1 MKVEYMKVKNG
12 RVNRNMLFKVIYNIN
27 WRHSVVSETY
37 IQKTLKQPQDKKQ
50 RRIANETIAR
60 IKSKQKYSKEGR

>member
-1 MKVEYMKVKNG
+1 MEGETGICYSKWYG
-12 RVNRNMLFKVIYNIN
+12 YNIN